1 MKILFYRYGSI
12 CEPDILSA
20 FHSYGLTVIEDN
32 TNITKKKLTPSA
44 YADHLNRLI
53 IEHHP
58 VFIFS
63 LNFFPVVAELCH
75 IHNILYLCWS
85 VDCPVMEFFA
95 QPMQYS
101 TNRIFMFDKEQYNY
115 FYPYNPECTF
125 YLPLASSVE
134 RFDSVISSISDN
146 DYVNYQSDISFVGS
160 LYYERSTYHK
170 LKDIPPYIKGYLDG
184 IIEASLQIYGYNFIE
199 ESISD
204 ELVNEIK
211 QTSTDVSSFYTYPR
225 LIANPD
231 KYALAHKYM
240 GEQVAV
246 LERTKTL
253 NILAKHFKVD
263 LYTGSDTT
271 ALKGVHTHGT
281 INSLTVMPKVFHLS
295 KINLNMTSKS
305 IQTGLPLRIFDILGC
320 GGFLMTNYQ
329 AELPEYF
336 EIGKDL
342 EAYSS
347 MEELVDKCTF
357 YLEHDDL
364 RSEIARNG
372 YEKVKQHHTYSHR
385 IAEILRNTITN
396 L

>member
-20 FHSYGLTVIEDN
+20 FQSYGLTVLEDT
-32 TNITKKKLTPSA
+32 TNIYEKKLAPSV
-44 YADHLNRLI
+44 YAEKLNVLI
-53 IEHHP
+53 TEHKP
-58 VFIFS
+58 TFIFS
-63 LNFFPVVAELCH
+63 LNFFPIVAELCH

-95 QPMQYS
+95 QPIQYS

-115 FYPYNPECTF
+115 FHPYNPNCIF

-134 RFDSVISSISDN
+134 RFNTVISTITDN
-146 DYVNYQSDISFVGS
+146 DYLKYQADISFVGS
-160 LYYERSTYHK
+160 LYYERSSYHM
-170 LKDIPPYIKGYLDG
+170 LNGIPQYSKGYLDG
-184 IIEASLQIYGYNFIE
+184 IIEASLQIYGYNFME
-199 ESISD
+199 EFISD
-204 ELVNEIK
+204 ELVEEIK
-211 QTSTDVSSFYTYPR
+211 QTLTDTSTFYSYPK
-225 LIANPD
+225 LITNPD
-231 KYALAHKYM
+231 KYALAHAYM

-253 NILAKHFKVD
+253 NLLAKHFTID
-263 LYTGSDTT
+263 LYTGSDISK
-271 ALKGVHTHGT
+271 LNRVRTHGT
-281 INSLTVMPKVFHLS
+281 IDSLTVMPKVFHLS
-295 KINLNMTSKS
+295 KVNLNMTSKS

-347 MEELVDKCTF
+347 MDELIDKCAF
-357 YLEHDDL
+357 YLEHDDI
-364 RSEIARNG
+364 RTDIARSG
-372 YEKVKQHHTYSHR
+372 YEKVKQYHTYSHR
-385 IAEILRNTITN
+385 IAEMLRKTLANI
-396 L
+396 